1 MAPEPLTRQENPDNL
16 CRNTRYKIIS
26 GKNVQVLWKVMD
38 KKDVMYG
45 VAAVVII
52 LVMALVVKPMMT
64 GQPVN
69 TGIPIPATPVTIRNM
84 TVPPVTTTVPTPVM
98 TTIKPTPTPSPTWNK
113 AVQTIGFVNSSVY
126 GISLTESI
134 PNGTRI
140 DNLPLNTTMT
150 SFAKINGQFSG
161 TTQVIRIP
169 FPYWELVYTVDPVAE
184 TKTSTFVVTPTKGS
198 NIAASGM
205 KGSYSSATSAF
216 TIQVVDAEDPN
227 RIVRTIS
234 PPGGIDI
241 NLWKGIKGS
250 VNPASTAKASRLTNS
265 ADTPITD
272 PRPWT
277 EKFFEGQRSYY
288 FIINAQLLNS
298 YSIDIRVPSRY
309 IGTV

>member
-1 MAPEPLTRQENPDNL
+1 
-16 CRNTRYKIIS
+16 
-26 GKNVQVLWKVMD
+26 MD

-45 VAAVVII
+45 VAAIVII

-69 TGIPIPATPVTIRNM
+69 TGIPV
-84 TVPPVTTTVPTPVM
+84 PVTTAAVRNTTFAPVTSPVPTPVV
-98 TTIKPTPTPSPTWNK
+98 TTPSPVSTPSPAPTWDK
-113 AVQTIGFVNSSVY
+113 SVQTVGFVNSSTY
-126 GISLTESI
+126 GVSLTEAL
-134 PNGTRI
+134 PNGTRF
-140 DNLPLNTTMT
+140 DNQPLNTSMT

-161 TTQVIRIP
+161 TTQVISIP

-184 TKTSTFVVTPTKGS
+184 TKPGSVKVTPTKGS
-198 NIAASGM
+198 AVAYSGVQ
-205 KGSYSSATSAF
+205 GSFSGTTPEF
-216 TIQVVDAEDPN
+216 TIQVMDAEDPN

-241 NLWKGIKGS
+241 NLWTGVKGS
-250 VNPASTAKASRLTNS
+250 INPASTAKASRLANP
-265 ADTPITD
+265 ADIPVVD

-298 YSIDIRVPSRY
+298 YSIDIRVPTRY
-309 IGTV
+309 VGTV

>member
-1 MAPEPLTRQENPDNL
+1 
-16 CRNTRYKIIS
+16 
-26 GKNVQVLWKVMD
+26 MD

-69 TGIPIPATPVTIRNM
+69 TGIP
-84 TVPPVTTTVPTPVM
+84 VPTTTVPMVTPGSSGTIPPPLTPAMAKTTVPVTTAAPTPV
-98 TTIKPTPTPSPTWNK
+98 WNK
-113 AVQTIGFVNSSVY
+113 TVQTVGFVNSSTY
-126 GISLTESI
+126 GISLTQEI
-134 PNGTRI
+134 PNGTRF
-140 DNLPLNTTMT
+140 DNQPQNTSMI
-150 SFAKINGQFSG
+150 SYAKINGKSSG
-161 TTQVIRIP
+161 TTQIINIP

-184 TKTSTFVVTPTKGS
+184 TKPSSIKITPTKGS
-198 NIAASGM
+198 GVAAGSGVQ
-205 KGSYSSATSAF
+205 GSYSGAIPQF
-216 TIQVVDAEDPN
+216 TIQVMDAQDPS

-250 VNPASTAKASRLTNS
+250 INPASTVKASRQTNS
-265 ADTPITD
+265 ADTPIVD

-298 YSIDIRVPSRY
+298 YSIDIRVPARY
-309 IGTV
+309 IGTA

>member
-1 MAPEPLTRQENPDNL
+1 
-16 CRNTRYKIIS
+16 
-26 GKNVQVLWKVMD
+26 MD

-69 TGIPIPATPVTIRNM
+69 TGIPA
-84 TVPPVTTTVPTPVM
+84 PVTTAAIQNTTISLITPTIPTPVVTTPTPVPTP
-98 TTIKPTPTPSPTWNK
+98 PPSPTWNNT
-113 AVQTIGFVNSSVY
+113 VQTVGFVNSSTY
-126 GISLTESI
+126 GVSLTEAI
-134 PNGTRI
+134 PNGTRF
-140 DNLPLNTTMT
+140 DNLPLNTSMT

-161 TTQVIRIP
+161 TTQIIKIP

-184 TKTSTFVVTPTKGS
+184 TIPASVKAVPSKGS
-198 NIAASGM
+198 SVAYSGVQ
-205 KGSYSSATSAF
+205 GSFSGATPEFS
-216 TIQVVDAEDPN
+216 IQVMDAEDPN

-250 VNPASTAKASRLTNS
+250 INPASTAKAGRTTNS
-265 ADTPITD
+265 ADTPVVD

-288 FIINAQLLNS
+288 FIINAQLLKS
-298 YSIDIRVPSRY
+298 YSIDIRVPTRY

>member
-1 MAPEPLTRQENPDNL
+1 
-16 CRNTRYKIIS
+16 
-26 GKNVQVLWKVMD
+26 MD

-45 VAAVVII
+45 VAAIVII

-69 TGIPIPATPVTIRNM
+69 TGIPVRTTTAVVANITTAPLTTVIPTTI
-84 TVPPVTTTVPTPVM
+84 VTTKPPTPV
-98 TTIKPTPTPSPTWNK
+98 PTWNK
-113 AVQTIGFVNSSVY
+113 SVQAVGFVNSSTY
-126 GISLTESI
+126 GVSLTQEI

-140 DNLPLNTTMT
+140 DNLPLNTTMV
-150 SFAKINGQFSG
+150 SYAKISGKSSG
-161 TTQVIRIP
+161 TTQVFNIP

-184 TKTSTFVVTPTKGS
+184 TKPSSVEVSSTKSSGVAVGS
-198 NIAASGM
+198 GVQ
-205 KGSYSSATSAF
+205 GSYSSALPVF
-216 TIQVVDAEDPN
+216 TIQVMDAGDPN

-241 NLWKGIKGS
+241 NLWKGIKGT
-250 VNPASTAKASRLTNS
+250 VNPANTPKKGRETTSS
-265 ADTPITD
+265 DTIYTD

-288 FIINAQLLNS
+288 FIINAQRLNS
-298 YSIDIRVPSRY
+298 YNIDIRVPARY